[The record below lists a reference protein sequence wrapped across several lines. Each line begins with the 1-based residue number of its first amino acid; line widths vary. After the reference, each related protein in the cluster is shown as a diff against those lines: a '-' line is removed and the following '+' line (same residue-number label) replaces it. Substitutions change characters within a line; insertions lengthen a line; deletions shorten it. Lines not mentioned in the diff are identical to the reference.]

1 MNPDPLAGLRDW
13 HLPEPISW
21 WPPAPG
27 WWLLAVAGVIG
38 VLLLVHWLWRRYR
51 RAAVARTARRELASL
66 ERALATTQGDARSYI
81 ADLSRLLRR
90 LALVRYPREQVAGL
104 SGRAWLEF
112 LDATGGE
119 GGFTQDAGR
128 MLVEDAYR
136 PETQPLDAHALEQ
149 LGRVAARWIAAN
161 REVRP

>member
-1 MNPDPLAGLRDW
+1 MNPDPLAGLRHW
-13 HLPEPISW
+13 HLPEPIAW

-38 VLLLVHWLWRRYR
+38 AVLLVHWLWRRYR
-51 RAAVARTARRELASL
+51 RAGVGRAARRELAAL
-66 ERALATTQGDARSYI
+66 EQTLAAGGDARRYS

-90 LALVRYPREQVAGL
+90 LALVRYPRERVAGL

-119 GGFTQDAGR
+119 GGFTQGAGR
-128 MLVEDAYR
+128 LLVEDAYR
-136 PETQPLDAHALEQ
+136 PETQPQDTHALEELGQ
-149 LGRVAARWIAAN
+149 LAARWIAAN
-161 REVRP
+161 REVRG